1 MQTPTQAD
9 YSFSGTKDLSKSPQN
24 SYSSQNLESSSPEL
38 DFQTQVSLV
47 LGTQTTQAS
56 TDLVGKYI
64 HHSFSAWFLLSTILI
79 DNLAENWQSAQ
90 IIPRNTR
97 SSTQIS
103 LESTRQVLAQSVS
116 SREGTSPLILG
127 KITRRQRSAVPEA
140 FVISEDSTENS
151 QATQA
156 AESLALS
163 QRDPNSQKDRHPQS
177 THADRD
183 LTVTSIYSLDPE
195 IEKTSNSIASRDSSR
210 LLGTLDSGASPF
222 FFSPGMSD
230 QEPPASS
237 SATVPDRLPPPSGFF
252 SRSSQ
257 QATNTGPPSGY
268 PSARSP
274 MPHRVPPQAGYFLAP
289 GVHMAGTSPVSIS
302 SEPAIPDRDNAR
314 AGRMSSSRPLPM
326 AGVSGAAASPPVSLR
341 EKLREMRA
349 TSKANAAPK
358 RLSLDQREPARAAK
372 SPSIVVEK
380 SEVQL
385 PEEQSRLEV
394 RPLRVAVEM
403 PLPVRAVQP
412 VQPTQP
418 VQPPP
423 HTPTYP
429 SKLAYHT
436 EASYSK
442 KSTTL
447 TPVHLKEME
456 FVVPLSMN
464 PRVRDQYISTI
475 NYYQRDIEK
484 FMKERAPSNELVG
497 KIRAMLDRVKQVTT
511 HIDLDGGGGMTQG
524 QEAAEDEAVWA
535 ETCSAKF
542 LFLRHF
548 LDALRYFEVHIAI
561 VARSGQLHD
570 IIETFLKGTHT
581 KYSRPQTMSKS
592 EPSVSRGRLEVTLI
606 ASGEDGASSLP
617 KNANLVIAF
626 DGSFNAQDVQV
637 GILRGHLLNVGQL
650 SPVIHLLVYKSAEHI
665 ERCLPE
671 SMNLVERLRR
681 IVSCMTQTRHEVG
694 QLLPDEANT
703 AAVAEEAAA
712 FLELGGLE
720 RDWTF
725 PSIRAI
731 ENVETFEFQD
741 LVSTNQSDNQ
751 TSMEQNT
758 SSQNLAV
765 KRALVRSV

>member
-1 MQTPTQAD
+1 M
-9 YSFSGTKDLSKSPQN
+9 PQ
-24 SYSSQNLESSSPEL
+24 
-38 DFQTQVSLV
+38 
-47 LGTQTTQAS
+47 
-56 TDLVGKYI
+56 
-64 HHSFSAWFLLSTILI
+64 
-79 DNLAENWQSAQ
+79 
-90 IIPRNTR
+90 
-97 SSTQIS
+97 
-103 LESTRQVLAQSVS
+103 
-116 SREGTSPLILG
+116 
-127 KITRRQRSAVPEA
+127 
-140 FVISEDSTENS
+140 
-151 QATQA
+151 
-156 AESLALS
+156 
-163 QRDPNSQKDRHPQS
+163 
-177 THADRD
+177 
-183 LTVTSIYSLDPE
+183 
-195 IEKTSNSIASRDSSR
+195 
-210 LLGTLDSGASPF
+210 
-222 FFSPGMSD
+222 
-230 QEPPASS
+230 
-237 SATVPDRLPPPSGFF
+237 
-252 SRSSQ
+252 
-257 QATNTGPPSGY
+257 
-268 PSARSP
+268 
-274 MPHRVPPQAGYFLAP
+274 RVPPQAGYFLGRTP
-289 GVHMAGTSPVSIS
+289 SVHMAGTTPASGL
-302 SEPAIPDRDNAR
+302 SESTTPDRDPTR
-314 AGRMSSSRPLPM
+314 PGRMSSSRPLPIGGV
-326 AGVSGAAASPPVSLR
+326 AGPAASPPVSLR

-349 TSKANAAPK
+349 TSKANVAP
-358 RLSLDQREPARAAK
+358 RDPARVTK

-380 SEVQL
+380 PEVPPQ
-385 PEEQSRLEV
+385 EGQTRLEV
-394 RPLRVAVEM
+394 RPLRVPVEM

-412 VQPTQP
+412 S
-418 VQPPP
+418 P
-423 HTPTYP
+423 HTPNFP
-429 SKLAYHT
+429 SKLSYHT
-436 EASYSK
+436 EASPSQ

-447 TPVHLKEME
+447 TPVHLREME

-475 NYYQRDIEK
+475 NFYQRDIEQ

-511 HIDLDGGGGMTQG
+511 HIDLDGGGGISQG

-548 LDALRYFEVHIAI
+548 LDALRYFDVHIAI

-581 KYSRPQTMSKS
+581 KYSRPETVSKS
-592 EPSVSRGRLEVTLI
+592 ESNVSRGRLEVTLI
-606 ASGEDGASSLP
+606 ASGADGASSLP

-681 IVSCMTQTRHEVG
+681 IVSCMTQTRQEVG

-731 ENVETFEFQD
+731 ENIETIEFQD
-741 LVSTNQSDNQ
+741 FVSTNQSENQ
-751 TSMEQNT
+751 TNMEQNV
-758 SSQNLAV
+758 SSQSLAV